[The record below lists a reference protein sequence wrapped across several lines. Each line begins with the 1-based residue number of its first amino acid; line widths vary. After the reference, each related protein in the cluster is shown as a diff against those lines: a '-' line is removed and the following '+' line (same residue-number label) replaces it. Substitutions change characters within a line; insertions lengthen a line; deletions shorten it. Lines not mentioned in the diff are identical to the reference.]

1 MHFLK
6 QKLDNVVSIGF
17 YSIMLRMEFD
27 IQKHHFKKSEIY
39 IIMYLSRI
47 KNDCKYN
54 EYHLYKLEYVISF

>member
-27 IQKHHFKKSEIY
+27 IQKHHF
-39 IIMYLSRI
+39 
-47 KNDCKYN
+47 NDCKY
-54 EYHLYKLEYVISF
+54 LLETFN